1 MGSQHAL
8 PRSQSIRTSIGI
20 VVMVTLFFVTSLIIP
35 EPPTDSTYTPLHN
48 YLDGSERAKA
58 TFGYPWW
65 KPPPTAEEIPFIVI
79 GSILLIPAIVYI
91 LTKRM

>member
-1 MGSQHAL
+1 
-8 PRSQSIRTSIGI
+8 
-20 VVMVTLFFVTSLIIP
+20 
-35 EPPTDSTYTPLHN
+35 LHN
-48 YLDGSERAKA
+48 YLDGSKSLLTGATRLTFGQPERAKA

-65 KPPPTAEEIPFIVI
+65 KPQPTAEEIPFIVI